1 MQATPSAPTAA
12 IYACGMTRR
21 FTSSICSISCTE
33 FDSKGQSVCA
43 ETRSA
48 PQWHAGRVGC
58 HSHRVAGRGI
68 CRKAQTHGARS
79 VRICPPDWGAV
90 RITTRPHPSTP
101 CECNRGRTGRIS
113 IDRIN
118 MLSTSNVAI
127 QFGAKPLF
135 EQVTVKFSDGNRYGL
150 IGANGSGKSTLM
162 KLLGGDLEP
171 SAGDVMLQAGMRLG
185 KLNQNQFGYEDER
198 VLDVVMR
205 GHTELWAAMKERDRI
220 YADPNATDDDYM
232 KAAELEGVF
241 AEYGGYDAEARAGSI
256 LTDAGIHESRHIG
269 PMREVPPGLKLR
281 VLLAQALFSR
291 PDVLLLDEPTNNLDI
306 NSIRWLESALN
317 NYDATMVIISH
328 DRHFLNQV
336 CTHVADLDFQQLKI
350 YPGNYDDFMLAS
362 VQARA
367 RVEAANAKAKDRIS
381 DLQEFVRRFSANASK
396 ARQATSR
403 KKQLEKIKIE
413 EIRPSSRQN
422 PYIRFE
428 QGKKLYRSAVS
439 VEKLCFS
446 YPGSDERV
454 LGNVTFNV
462 EGGERVAIIGP
473 NGAGKTTLMRCLA
486 GELRPTAG
494 RIVWVENAQPGYMP
508 QDPQAEFDDKTDLFS
523 WMSQY
528 TGKADDD
535 QIVRATLG
543 RLLFS
548 GEETKKSVKVLS
560 GGEKGRMIYGKL
572 MLTKP
577 NVLLMDEPTNHMDM
591 ETIESLQIGLE
602 HYPGTLVFVSHDRE
616 FVGGLATRIL
626 EMRPGG
632 KIVDFRGTYDEYLKS
647 QGVEV

>member
-1 MQATPSAPTAA
+1 
-12 IYACGMTRR
+12 
-21 FTSSICSISCTE
+21 
-33 FDSKGQSVCA
+33 
-43 ETRSA
+43 
-48 PQWHAGRVGC
+48 
-58 HSHRVAGRGI
+58 
-68 CRKAQTHGARS
+68 
-79 VRICPPDWGAV
+79 
-90 RITTRPHPSTP
+90 
-101 CECNRGRTGRIS
+101 
-113 IDRIN
+113 
-118 MLSTSNVAI
+118 MLCTSNVAI

-135 EQVTVKFSDGNRYGL
+135 EQVTVKFCDGNRYGL

-162 KLLGGDLEP
+162 RVLGGDLEP
-171 SAGDVMLQAGMRLG
+171 SAGDVVLQAGMRLG
-185 KLNQNQFGYEDER
+185 KLDQNQFAYEDER

-205 GHTELWAAMKERDRI
+205 GHTELWQAMKQRDLI
-220 YADPNATDDDYM
+220 YADAQATDEDFM
-232 KAAELEGVF
+232 KAAELEGIV

-256 LTDAGIHESRHIG
+256 LAQAGILESRHNG

-306 NSIRWLESALN
+306 HSIRWLEGALN

-336 CTHVADLDFQQLKI
+336 CTHIADLDFQQLKI

-367 RVEAANAKAKDRIS
+367 RAEAANAKARDRIS

-403 KKQLEKIKIE
+403 KRQLEKIKIE

-428 QGKKLYRSAVS
+428 QAKKLYRSAVT
-439 VEKLCFS
+439 VENLS
-446 YPGSDERV
+446 YRYPGSTQSVLEQLNFRV
-454 LGNVTFNV
+454 
-462 EGGERVAIIGP
+462 EAGERIAVIGP

-486 GELRPTAG
+486 GELSPSAG
-494 RIVWVENAQPGYMP
+494 KIAWVENAQTGYMP
-508 QDPQAEFDDKTDLFS
+508 QDPQAEFDDKADLYS
-523 WMSQY
+523 WMSVW

-535 QIVRATLG
+535 QLIRATLG

-548 GEETKKSVKVLS
+548 GDETKKSVKVLS

-577 NVLLMDEPTNHMDM
+577 NVLLLDEPTNHMDM

-602 HYPGTLVFVSHDRE
+602 HYPGTLIFVSHDRE

-626 EMRPGG
+626 ELRAGG
-632 KIVDFRGTYDEYLKS
+632 KITDFKGTYDEYLKL
-647 QGVEV
+647 QGIET

>member
-1 MQATPSAPTAA
+1 
-12 IYACGMTRR
+12 
-21 FTSSICSISCTE
+21 
-33 FDSKGQSVCA
+33 
-43 ETRSA
+43 
-48 PQWHAGRVGC
+48 
-58 HSHRVAGRGI
+58 
-68 CRKAQTHGARS
+68 
-79 VRICPPDWGAV
+79 
-90 RITTRPHPSTP
+90 
-101 CECNRGRTGRIS
+101 
-113 IDRIN
+113 
-118 MLSTSNVAI
+118 MLSTSNVAV

-135 EQVTVKFSDGNRYGL
+135 EQVTVKFSDGHRYGL

-162 KLLGGDLEP
+162 KVLGRDLEA

-198 VLDVVMR
+198 VIDVVMS

-220 YADPNATDDDYM
+220 YADPHATDDDYM
-232 KAAELEGVF
+232 KAAELESVF
-241 AEYGGYDAEARAGSI
+241 AEYGGYDAEARAASI
-256 LTDAGIHESRHIG
+256 LTEAGIHESRHHG
-269 PMREVPPGLKLR
+269 LMREVPPGLKLR
-281 VLLAQALFSR
+281 VLLAQALFSK

-306 NSIRWLESALN
+306 NSIRWLEGALN

-336 CTHVADLDFQQLKI
+336 CTHIADLDFQQLKI

-362 VQARA
+362 VQARQ
-367 RVEAANAKAKDRIS
+367 RVEAANAKAKERIS

-403 KKQLEKIKIE
+403 KRQLEKIKIE

-428 QGKKLYRSAVS
+428 QGKKLYRNAVT
-439 VEKLCFS
+439 VEKLSFT
-446 YPGSDERV
+446 YPGATEKV
-454 LGNVTFNV
+454 LDNISFNV
-462 EGGERVAIIGP
+462 EAGERIAIIGP
-473 NGAGKTTLMRCLA
+473 NGVGKTTLMRCLA
-486 GELRPTAG
+486 GELRPDAG

-508 QDPQAEFDDKTDLFS
+508 QDPQAEFEDKIDLFS

-548 GEETKKSVKVLS
+548 GDETKKSVKVLS

-572 MLTKP
+572 ILTKP
-577 NVLLMDEPTNHMDM
+577 NVLVMDEPTNHMDM

-602 HYPGTLVFVSHDRE
+602 HFAGTLLFVSHDRE

-632 KIVDFRGTYDEYLKS
+632 SLVDFRGNYDEYLKS
-647 QGVEV
+647 QGIEV

>member
-1 MQATPSAPTAA
+1 M
-12 IYACGMTRR
+12 
-21 FTSSICSISCTE
+21 
-33 FDSKGQSVCA
+33 
-43 ETRSA
+43 
-48 PQWHAGRVGC
+48 
-58 HSHRVAGRGI
+58 
-68 CRKAQTHGARS
+68 
-79 VRICPPDWGAV
+79 
-90 RITTRPHPSTP
+90 TTRPHPSTP
-101 CECNRGRTGRIS
+101 CQRKRPDRPCPTGCNFLVDWT
-113 IDRIN
+113 N

-162 KLLGGDLEP
+162 RVLAGDLEP
-171 SAGDVMLQAGMRLG
+171 SAGDVMLQSGMRLG
-185 KLNQNQFGYEDER
+185 KLNQNQFAYEDER
-198 VLDVVMR
+198 VLDVVMQ
-205 GHTELWAAMKERDRI
+205 GHAELWKAMKQRDLI
-220 YADPNATDDDYM
+220 YADAHATDEDYM
-232 KAAELEGVF
+232 RAAALEGTF
-241 AEYGGYDAEARAGSI
+241 AEYGGYDDEARTGSI
-256 LTDAGIHESRHIG
+256 LTDAGIHEPRHNG
-269 PMREVPPGLKLR
+269 AMREVPPGLKLR

-306 NSIRWLESALN
+306 HSIRWLERALN
-317 NYDATMVIISH
+317 EYNATMVIISH

-336 CTHVADLDFQQLKI
+336 CTHIADLDYQHLKI

-362 VQARA
+362 VQARQ
-367 RVEAANAKAKDRIS
+367 RVEASNAKARDKIS

-403 KKQLEKIKIE
+403 KRQLEKIKIE
-413 EIRPSSRQN
+413 EIKPSSRQN
-422 PYIRFE
+422 PYIRIE

-439 VEKLCFS
+439 VEHLSFS
-446 YPGSDERV
+446 YPGADEKV
-454 LGNVTFNV
+454 LDDLTFNV
-462 EGGERVAIIGP
+462 EGGERIAIIGP

-508 QDPQAEFDDKTDLFS
+508 QDPQADFEDNTDLFS

-591 ETIESLQIGLE
+591 ETIESLQIATEKYL
-602 HYPGTLVFVSHDRE
+602 GTLIFVSHDRE
-616 FVGGLATRIL
+616 FVGGLATRII

-647 QGVEV
+647 QGVEI